1 LSESKQRLIL
11 AAELLFAKYGI
22 DGASLR
28 EISVRAGQANNSAV
42 QYHFG
47 SREALVQAVFEH
59 RMFQMEA
66 RRGDMLAAARTARK
80 LDDIRTLFEIL
91 FLPQLDLHD
100 LDGNHSYAHFL
111 CQFLLRS
118 RSTEFGDFGG
128 PMPPNLKDVLDRIAQ
143 QVSHLAP
150 AAAQRRLVTVCFM
163 FLNILV
169 IHGQDSASAEHFDD
183 ALNDTLD
190 QMVAALLAG
199 MD

>member
-11 AAELLFAKYGI
+11 AAELLFAKSGI

-28 EISVRAGQANNSAV
+28 EIAARAGQANNSAV

-47 SREALVQAVFEH
+47 SREGLVQAVFDH
-59 RMFQMEA
+59 RMFQMED
-66 RRGDMLAAARTARK
+66 RRGVMLAAARERGAINDLRS
-80 LDDIRTLFEIL
+80 LFEIL

-118 RSTEFGDFGG
+118 RSTEFGEFGG
-128 PMPPNLKDVLDRIAQ
+128 PMPPNLKDVLDQIAGH
-143 QVSHLAP
+143 VSHIAP

-169 IHGQDSASAEHFDD
+169 IHGQDGASAEHFDD

-190 QMVAALLAG
+190 QMVAAFVAG

>member
-1 LSESKQRLIL
+1 LSDSKQSLIL

-22 DGASLR
+22 EGASLR
-28 EISVRAGQANNSAV
+28 EISAKAGQANNSAV

-47 SREALVQAVFEH
+47 SRDGLVQAVFEH

-66 RRGDMLAAARTARK
+66 RRGAMLADARALGR

-91 FLPQLDLHD
+91 FLPQLDLQD
-100 LDGNHSYAHFL
+100 IDGNHSYADFL

-128 PMPPNLKDVLDRIAQ
+128 PMPPNLRDVLDHIAR
-143 QVSHLAP
+143 QVSHIAP
-150 AAAQRRLVTVCFM
+150 AAAQRRLVTICFM

-169 IHGQDSASAEHFDD
+169 IHGQDGGERFDD
-183 ALNDTLD
+183 ALDDTLD
-190 QMVAALLAG
+190 QMVAAFLAKG
-199 MD
+199 